1 MTSLT
6 FDPTIS
12 LVAVVAVLALL
23 LNLSTYIRSARK
35 DAVSELRD
43 ELDAAK
49 AETNECESRF
59 TALNARFDGL
69 REENIHLMR
78 LVLGL
83 DPMSGHHLG
92 VGAG

>member
-1 MTSLT
+1 MASLT
-6 FDPTIS
+6 FDPTQS

-35 DAVSELRD
+35 DAVTQLRN
-43 ELDAAK
+43 ELDAARG
-49 AETNECESRF
+49 ETDDCEKRF

-69 REENIHLMR
+69 QNENIHLMR

-83 DPMSGHHLG
+83 DPMSGQHLG
-92 VGAG
+92 AAA